1 MSTHALW
8 SHNLPERLGMLKK
21 GTIRIAYLAPKPEYG
36 TFRYR
41 CFNPVDAI
49 NRHSAELSAS
59 YFFYSDFETLDNLSD
74 YADVLVVSRCPMD
87 AQLDRLY
94 RRFRNAGKRIFFDID
109 DLVFDVNFATLVAS
123 NLGYPLEKADLN
135 NWTAFIASIN
145 EALKGADEVI
155 ATNEYLAQRIRDIS
169 DSPVNIVPN
178 TFNKAQQLASDKARA
193 SVHTTHRG
201 LRLGYFSGSSSHSR
215 DFDIV
220 ASQIM
225 RFLEESPDSTLTIV
239 GHLELPKEFAPLGER
254 VTTKPFMDFL
264 DMQSLVREIDLN
276 IVPLQDSAFTWSKS
290 ELKYFEAALVETPT
304 LASATPVF
312 RNAIKHGVTGFL
324 AHSTEWFEALGDADS
339 LGHEGLLAVG
349 ATARAEVLETYSP
362 PALADKLD
370 GILGKQ
376 K

>member
-8 SHNLPERLGMLKK
+8 SHSLPERLGMLKK
-21 GTIRIAYLAPKPEYG
+21 GTIRVAYLAPKPEYG

-49 NRHSAELSAS
+49 NHHSAELSAS
-59 YFFYSDFETLDNLSD
+59 YFFYSDLETLDNLSD

-169 DSPVNIVPN
+169 HSPVHIVPN
-178 TFNKAQQLASDKARA
+178 TFNEAQQFASDKSRA
-193 SVHTTHRG
+193 NVHTTHRG

-220 ASQIM
+220 ASQIV
-225 RFLEESPDSTLTIV
+225 RFLEESLESTLTIV
-239 GHLELPKEFAPLGER
+239 GHLELPKDFAPLGER

-304 LASATPVF
+304 LASANPVF
-312 RNAIKHGVTGFL
+312 RNAIKQGVTGFL
-324 AHSTEWFEALGDADS
+324 AESTEWFEALGHANS

-349 ATARAEVLETYSP
+349 ATARTEVLETYSP
-362 PALADKLD
+362 LALADKLD

>member
-1 MSTHALW
+1 MNTHALW
-8 SHNLPERLGMLKK
+8 SHSLPERLGMLKK
-21 GTIRIAYLAPKPEYG
+21 GTIRVAYLAPKPEYG

-49 NRHSAELSAS
+49 NRHSAELSAL
-59 YFFYSDFETLDNLSD
+59 YFFYSDLETIDNLSD
-74 YADVLVVSRCPMD
+74 YVDVLVVSRSPMD

-145 EALKGADEVI
+145 IALKEADEVI
-155 ATNEYLAQRIRDIS
+155 ATNEFLAQRIREIS
-169 DSPVNIVPN
+169 RLPVHVVPN
-178 TFNKAQQLASDKARA
+178 TFNDAQQLASDTARA
-193 SVHTTHRG
+193 NVRETQRG

-215 DFDIV
+215 DFDVV
-220 ASQIM
+220 ASQIV
-225 RFLEESPDSTLTIV
+225 RFLDESPESTLTIV
-239 GHLELPKEFAPLGER
+239 GHLELPEEFAPLGER

-264 DMQSLVREIDLN
+264 DMQFLVREIDLN

-312 RNAIKHGVTGFL
+312 RNAIKQGVTGFL
-324 AHSTEWFEALGDADS
+324 AESTEWFEALQHAES
-339 LGHEGLLAVG
+339 LDHEGLLAVG

-362 PALADKLD
+362 LALAEKLD

>member
-8 SHNLPERLGMLKK
+8 SHSLPERLGMLKE
-21 GTIRIAYLAPKPEYG
+21 GTTRVAYLTPKPEYG

-49 NRHSAELSAS
+49 NRHSTEVSAS
-59 YFFYSDFETLDNLSD
+59 YFFYSDLGTLDNLSD
-74 YADVLVVSRCPMD
+74 YADILVISRSPMD

-94 RRFRNAGKRIFFDID
+94 RRFRNAGKKILFDID

-145 EALKGADEVI
+145 VALKEADEVI
-155 ATNEYLAQRIRDIS
+155 ATNEYLAEKIREITH
-169 DSPVNIVPN
+169 SPVHVIPN
-178 TFNKAQQLASDKARA
+178 TFNEAQQLVSDTAREINRE
-193 SVHTTHRG
+193 SHRG

-215 DFDIV
+215 DFDVV
-220 ASQIM
+220 ASQIL
-225 RFLEESPDSTLTIV
+225 RFLEESPESTLTIV
-239 GHLELPKEFAPLGER
+239 GHLEVPTEFAPLGLR
-254 VTTKPFMDFL
+254 VTKTPFMDFL
-264 DMQSLVREIDLN
+264 DMQSVARDIDLN
-276 IVPLQDSAFTWSKS
+276 IVPLQESAFTWSKS

-312 RNAIKHGVTGFL
+312 HNAITHGDTGFL
-324 AHSTEWFEALGDADS
+324 AEGTEWLEALRVAES
-339 LGHEGLLAVG
+339 LGPEGLLAVG
-349 ATARAEVLETYSP
+349 SAARASVLETYDPRS
-362 PALADKLD
+362 LAEKLD
-370 GILGKQ
+370 GILGKE

>member
-324 AHSTEWFEALGDADS
+324 ADSTEWFEALGDADS